1 MNQPSAWLISSL
13 VGIGVMVVV
22 NQAGHGGDLLSI
34 GQYLAP
40 KGVLFG
46 LLAALVARVG
56 MDLLIRSSTVRRWSL
71 LLAAVV
77 TGLFSLLVINW
88 NLMWGVP
95 LTTLEGAW
103 LWPLAIASLIGSTLL
118 FRRWLTTRRKD
129 PNAVGIDDHH

>member
-1 MNQPSAWLISSL
+1 
-13 VGIGVMVVV
+13 MVAV

-40 KGVLFG
+40 TGVLFG
-46 LLAALVARVG
+46 LVAALVAMGG
-56 MDLLIRSSTVRRWSL
+56 MDLLIRSSPVRRWSL

-77 TGLFSLLVINW
+77 TGLFRLLVVNW

-103 LWPLAIASLIGSTLL
+103 LWPLAIVPLIGSSLL

-129 PNAVGIDDHH
+129 PD